1 MQRKKDV
8 EFILKGK
15 HSINMQIYSR
25 FEMASNE
32 TKEDQI
38 IEENAKFLLRT
49 IDWYLE
55 IIVDQHHQFIYLY
68 LRGGC
73 HYKLEITWKLEVT
86 SW

>member
-49 IDWYLE
+49 ID
-55 IIVDQHHQFIYLY
+55 
-68 LRGGC
+68 
-73 HYKLEITWKLEVT
+73 
-86 SW
+86 